1 MSVGIPTGTLEYG
14 GYTEFNDECG
24 KIIDN
29 CISKIVTIIKKHN
42 KKRLFYSA
50 KNMSGI
56 LCNGIF
62 EINENILKLITN
74 EIHKLTLHNIT
85 IVKSMSNDI
94 LITII
99 HIY

>member
-1 MSVGIPTGTLEYG
+1 MLQLLK
-14 GYTEFNDECG
+14 N
-24 KIIDN
+24 II
-29 CISKIVTIIKKHN
+29 

>member
-1 MSVGIPTGTLEYG
+1 
-14 GYTEFNDECG
+14 
-24 KIIDN
+24 
-29 CISKIVTIIKKHN
+29 
-42 KKRLFYSA
+42 
-50 KNMSGI
+50 MSGI